1 MEAQR
6 NPMDFHLTEDQTMIR
21 DAAREFARDWLAP
34 RAAALDLEGRFP
46 LEEFREAARRGFA
59 GLLVPEEYGGTG
71 LGNTALALVLIEV
84 NRACASTGV
93 TLSVHNSLLT
103 GPLELNGT
111 PEQKRKWLPR
121 LASGELLG
129 AYSLSE
135 ASCGSDASA
144 LRCAAARDGDDFVL
158 NGTKLWVTSGTH
170 ADVFIVFAR
179 TNTAVSNAKGI
190 TALVVERGTPGFTVG
205 RKEEKM
211 GIRASSTTELVFE
224 NCRVPAANVLGKVD
238 DGFRIAMHTL
248 DGGRIGI
255 ASQAV
260 GIAEACL
267 EASVKYAREREQFG
281 RPIGSFQAI
290 QWKIAE
296 MGARIEAARLLVLR
310 AAFLKDRGEP
320 HTFEASV
327 AKHEASIT
335 ANFCA
340 REAVQVHGGAG
351 YLVDFPVE
359 RHFRDARVTEIYE
372 GTTEIQK
379 LVISRH
385 LLR

>member
-1 MEAQR
+1 
-6 NPMDFHLTEDQTMIR
+6 MDFHLTEEQRMVR
-21 DAAREFARDWLAP
+21 DAAREYSRDWLAP
-34 RAAALDLEGRFP
+34 RAAELDREERFP
-46 LEEFREAARRGFA
+46 IEEFREAGRRGFA
-59 GLLVPEEYGGTG
+59 GFLIPEELGGSAI
-71 LGNTALALVLIEV
+71 GNVGMALAMFEI

-93 TLSVHNSLLT
+93 TLSVHNSLLCA
-103 GPLELNGT
+103 PLLLNGT
-111 PEQKRKWLPR
+111 DAQKRKWLPR
-121 LASGELLG
+121 LATGELLG

-135 ASCGSDASA
+135 AVCGSDAAA
-144 LRCAAARDGDDFVL
+144 LRCAAVRDGDHFVL
-158 NGTKLWVTSGTH
+158 DGTKLWVTSGTH
-170 ADVFIVFAR
+170 ADLFTVFVR
-179 TNTAVSNAKGI
+179 TNPAVSSAKGI
-190 TALVVERGTPGFTVG
+190 TAILVEKGTPGFSVG
-205 RKEEKM
+205 KKERKM

-224 NCRVPAANVLGKVD
+224 NCRIPAENVLGKVD

-267 EASVKYAREREQFG
+267 EASVKYAKEREQFG
-281 RPIGSFQAI
+281 KPIASFQAI

-296 MGARIEAARLLVLR
+296 MAARIDAARLLVLR
-310 AAFLKDRGEP
+310 AAFLKDRDEP
-320 HTFEASV
+320 HTYEAAVAKLEASR
-327 AKHEASIT
+327 T
-335 ANFCA
+335 ANYCA

-359 RHFRDARVTEIYE
+359 RHFRDARITEIYE

-385 LLR
+385 VLR